1 MAAGHVP
8 RNVSLTPKSDEDA
21 LNKRGARISVF
32 INMAARFMPRVGPS
46 RETSEEGEREK
57 GAATRWSATMLFG
70 QRLLPLYSIVASKGP
85 KRRMKRRRESASV
98 QTYSS
103 PREYKVNRPPL
114 QCSGTNLAFL
124 SLSPSSS
131 STETA
136 FCALLSSALALF
148 LPLPLSSPERSHQ
161 PFFFSFLS
169 SFFLSHPLLS
179 LSLSPFLFL
188 SFLFFF
194 YAAHQSFLLAFL
206 FSLLASRPFSRRAR
220 MHARTHACTTRLCNR
235 VYSSMTPHTSSHRVL
250 AQRFPLKHRSE
261 RNATRLVSNRISF
274 TIFNLL
280 SKEG

>member
-1 MAAGHVP
+1 MVLTSPSSPCPLLLRQQKRHSAPSSPPLSPSFSLSLFPRPSAAI
-8 RNVSLTPKSDEDA
+8 NLFFFLFFLLSSSLTPS
-21 LNKRGARISVF
+21 
-32 INMAARFMPRVGPS
+32 
-46 RETSEEGEREK
+46 
-57 GAATRWSATMLFG
+57 
-70 QRLLPLYSIVASKGP
+70 
-85 KRRMKRRRESASV
+85 
-98 QTYSS
+98 
-103 PREYKVNRPPL
+103 
-114 QCSGTNLAFL
+114 
-124 SLSPSSS
+124 
-131 STETA
+131 
-136 FCALLSSALALF
+136 
-148 LPLPLSSPERSHQ
+148 
-161 PFFFSFLS
+161 
-169 SFFLSHPLLS
+169 S

-235 VYSSMTPHTSSHRVL
+235 VYSSMTPHASSHRVL